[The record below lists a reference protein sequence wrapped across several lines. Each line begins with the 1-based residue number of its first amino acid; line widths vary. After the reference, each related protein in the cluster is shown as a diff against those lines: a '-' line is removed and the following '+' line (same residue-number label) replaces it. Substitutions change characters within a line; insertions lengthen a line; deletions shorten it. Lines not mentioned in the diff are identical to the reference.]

1 MHRLRWRF
9 LHFFKFYSSFIEF
22 CKNGKKLLWRMASL
36 VCFVNFAKHHK
47 EEKTHFKTL
56 FFVKMIKSS
65 ANRDSQ
71 SIKSL
76 SFAFAWRWEK
86 KLQNWI
92 DFSHFF
98 TFFSIVWIRNGISQ
112 HNNAW
117 KVDGI
122 SQHNNAWKF
131 DCSLVWI
138 FECIKYDNAKE
149 DLFYWSKK
157 KQKKTKRKIHFD
169 TTLFNCMHILYIVG
183 LTA

>member
-1 MHRLRWRF
+1 
-9 LHFFKFYSSFIEF
+9 
-22 CKNGKKLLWRMASL
+22 
-36 VCFVNFAKHHK
+36 
-47 EEKTHFKTL
+47 
-56 FFVKMIKSS
+56 MIKSS
-65 ANRDSQ
+65 ANRDTQ

-76 SFAFAWRWEK
+76 SFAFVWRWEK

-157 KQKKTKRKIHFD
+157 KEKKRGEKSISIRRYSTVCIFYTLLVWRLKRSITRHRQ
-169 TTLFNCMHILYIVG
+169 TFNVRIDPIF
-183 LTA
+183 A